1 MRADDRDAEFT
12 AFAAASFPALRRTAF
27 LMVGDWYL
35 AEDVVQA
42 ALIGMYRQW
51 HRIEQSYGPAAYAR
65 RAVVNAA
72 ISELRRPHRR
82 ESLDELPDRGA
93 VDATG
98 SVVASLDRKV
108 AEALRALPPRQ
119 RAVVVLRYVEDLD
132 VIRNADLLGVSE
144 GTVKS
149 QAARGLA
156 TLRRHL
162 APVPSTTEGAAS

>member
-1 MRADDRDAEFT
+1 VRADERHRRDAEFT

-27 LMVGDWYL
+27 LMVADWHL

-51 HRIEQSYGPAAYAR
+51 DRIEQSYGPGPYAR

-82 ESLDELPDRGA
+82 ENL
-93 VDATG
+93 TG
-98 SVVASLDRKV
+98 
-108 AEALRALPPRQ
+108 EPPERP
-119 RAVVVLRYVEDLD
+119 
-132 VIRNADLLGVSE
+132 SP
-144 GTVKS
+144 TS

-162 APVPSTTEGAAS
+162 APVPTTEGAAS

>member
-1 MRADDRDAEFT
+1 VLVEDDLGDVHAGEYAGATPSCNLTGRPSRTTVDTWSGEEEDGVRADERHRRDAEFT

-27 LMVGDWYL
+27 LMVADWHL

-51 HRIEQSYGPAAYAR
+51 DRIEQSYGPGPYAR

-82 ESLDELPDRGA
+82 ENL
-93 VDATG
+93 TG
-98 SVVASLDRKV
+98 
-108 AEALRALPPRQ
+108 EPPERP
-119 RAVVVLRYVEDLD
+119 
-132 VIRNADLLGVSE
+132 SP
-144 GTVKS
+144 TS

-162 APVPSTTEGAAS
+162 APVPTTTEGAAS